1 MSRHRGGTSKHR
13 LSLYSAYNVLWLY
26 SFRFQFDWRVFL
38 KRIDLMVYN
47 KLTVFNTM
55 CWQWI
60 LFETHCRQAYSYYSA
75 ACGPV
80 RYEPV
85 ISGGARDRSRA
96 RHQSLVSARFAHVRL
111 VRQLRSRAHASRRRH
126 RCHSLSLWSVYIRP
140 LNNVLLPSNSLH
152 NRWRRSL
159 VKLVGRDPGQSGQ
172 AIKLFQTPRQIG
184 SIFHFWQKSFI
195 LLVAELFNNSFEWKN
210 VTL

>member
-1 MSRHRGGTSKHR
+1 MARVSTGFRYIAPIQRTLTLQF
-13 LSLYSAYNVLWLY
+13 LSDSSSIDAYFLSVLIWWY
-26 SFRFQFDWRVFL
+26 TT
-38 KRIDLMVYN
+38 II
-47 KLTVFNTM
+47 LTVFNTM

-60 LFETHCRQAYSYYSA
+60 LFETHCRQAYSYYSVV
-75 ACGPV
+75 CGLV

-85 ISGGARDRSRA
+85 VGGGARDRSRA

-159 VKLVGRDPGQSGQ
+159 VKLVGRGPGQSGQ

-184 SIFHFWQKSFI
+184 STFHFWQKSFI
-195 LLVAELFNNSFEWKN
+195 LHVAELFNNSFEWKN